1 MTAIS
6 NQSTSILAQFEPWKG
21 PSRWSKVRRTAGR
34 QPLGLIGL
42 VIIIILVLTAIFAS
56 VIAPYDPTSIESRAF
71 LSPGGGHLFGTDN
84 LGRDVFSRVVYGSQ
98 TSLKVGIIATLV
110 GTVGGAI
117 VGLTSGYFQGIL
129 DSILQ
134 RIMDAMLAFPL
145 LILALIMVSVFGN
158 SIEKLMIL
166 VGIAIIPGVGRV
178 MRGVVLSEKQA
189 LYVEAARSTGASSA
203 RIMFRHILP
212 NVLAPLV
219 VIATTLLGGA
229 ILVEAGLSFL
239 GLGTPPPTPSW
250 GADLSGSARQFFQH
264 APWMAIFPG
273 LALSLVVLGFNLL
286 GDAVRDILD
295 PRLRNR

>member
-1 MTAIS
+1 
-6 NQSTSILAQFEPWKG
+6 
-21 PSRWSKVRRTAGR
+21 
-34 QPLGLIGL
+34 
-42 VIIIILVLTAIFAS
+42 
-56 VIAPYDPTSIESRAF
+56 
-71 LSPGGGHLFGTDN
+71 
-84 LGRDVFSRVVYGSQ
+84 
-98 TSLKVGIIATLV
+98 
-110 GTVGGAI
+110 
-117 VGLTSGYFQGIL
+117 
-129 DSILQ
+129 
-134 RIMDAMLAFPL
+134 
-145 LILALIMVSVFGN
+145 
-158 SIEKLMIL
+158 
-166 VGIAIIPGVGRV
+166 

-189 LYVEAARSTGASSA
+189 LYVEAARLMGASSA
-203 RIMFRHILP
+203 NIMFRHILP